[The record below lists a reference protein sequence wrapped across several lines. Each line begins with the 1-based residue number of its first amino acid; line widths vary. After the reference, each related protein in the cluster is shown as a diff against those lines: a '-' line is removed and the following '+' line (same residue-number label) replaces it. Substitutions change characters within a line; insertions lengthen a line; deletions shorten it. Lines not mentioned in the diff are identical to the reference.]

1 MGIPGN
7 YRKNPDQEKGEFM
20 TADQQGTHVAP
31 TEAPAIREI
40 EAHTS
45 EDHRAASPET
55 PYRERAAVAA
65 PFQEAASLPAPSLEK
80 EK

>member
-1 MGIPGN
+1 M
-7 YRKNPDQEKGEFM
+7 KFM
-20 TADQQGTHVAP
+20 TADQRGGQVAP
-31 TEAPAIREI
+31 TEAPVVRDG

-55 PYRERAAVAA
+55 PYRELAKVAA

>member
-1 MGIPGN
+1 M
-7 YRKNPDQEKGEFM
+7 KFM
-20 TADQQGTHVAP
+20 TADQRGGQVAP
-31 TEAPAIREI
+31 TEAPAIRDL

-55 PYRERAAVAA
+55 PYRERAKVAA

>member
-1 MGIPGN
+1 V
-7 YRKNPDQEKGEFM
+7 KFM
-20 TADQQGTHVAP
+20 TADQPGGQVAP
-31 TEAPAIREI
+31 TEAPAIRGDI

-55 PYRERAAVAA
+55 PYRERAKVAA
-65 PFQEAASLPAPSLEK
+65 PFQEAASLPAPSLGK

>member
-1 MGIPGN
+1 
-7 YRKNPDQEKGEFM
+7 M
-20 TADQQGTHVAP
+20 TTDKQGGQVAP
-31 TEAPAIREI
+31 TEAPAIHDI

-55 PYRERAAVAA
+55 SYRERPKVVA

>member
-1 MGIPGN
+1 V
-7 YRKNPDQEKGEFM
+7 KFM
-20 TADQQGTHVAP
+20 TAEQQGGQVAP
-31 TEAPAIREI
+31 SETPAIREM

-55 PYRERAAVAA
+55 PYREGASVTA
-65 PFQEAASLPAPSLEK
+65 PFQEAASLPAPSLEQ

>member
-1 MGIPGN
+1 
-7 YRKNPDQEKGEFM
+7 M
-20 TADQQGTHVAP
+20 TADQQRGQVAP
-31 TEAPAIREI
+31 TEAPAIRDI

-55 PYRERAAVAA
+55 PYREGANVTA
-65 PFQEAASLPAPSLEK
+65 PFQEAASLPAPSLGK